1 VIPPR
6 HIDLRASTRMQ
17 WRAQA
22 FLRLAAL
29 GFVGAGIA
37 VFSADSASFP
47 APAGPPVPTASA
59 RGPAPSA
66 SMAGPPIPVDAATAT
81 TPGAIMS
88 TTTATSSASTASPVD
103 AKGTVA
109 VTVWVVRCPSARFDP
124 ERGEPDHLDRSD
136 FDHFIADGVL
146 VIDDQV
152 TATGA
157 ANVRLHGERR
167 QDLPKNSLFTAAC
180 DHVGLDLDAVV
191 DATDG
196 AHPAVDLAL
205 VRHALVKLGETPSS
219 LPSLQTTTWTQ
230 HCDLVPG
237 ALRFVGHGF
246 RPGGDQAESVLVG
259 VSSVP

>member
-1 VIPPR
+1 MIPPR
-6 HIDLRASTRMQ
+6 HIDFRAQTRMP
-17 WRAQA
+17 WRARLL
-22 FLRLAAL
+22 LRLAAL
-29 GFVGAGIA
+29 GFAGGEIA
-37 VFSADSASFP
+37 VFSADSPGSPHQIGPPLPAASATSP
-47 APAGPPVPTASA
+47 APAMVGPPPPV
-59 RGPAPSA
+59 
-66 SMAGPPIPVDAATAT
+66 AGAGISTAT
-81 TPGAIMS
+81 T
-88 TTTATSSASTASPVD
+88 STASPVA

-124 ERGEPDHLDRSD
+124 DRGEPDHLDRSD
-136 FDHFIADGVL
+136 FDQFVADGVL

-157 ANVRLHGERR
+157 AGVRLHGERR
-167 QDLPKNSLFTAAC
+167 QDLPKNSLFTASC

-191 DATDG
+191 DAGDG

-205 VRHALVKLGETPSS
+205 VRHALVRLGESPSS

-230 HCDLVPG
+230 HCDLLPG

-259 VSSVP
+259 VGSVP